1 MQWLRLTCVVC
12 AFPFGFIEYI
22 GGTFNDA
29 LKIYLSVILR
39 LSFWLA
45 NFRHHATQSLS
56 TKNFA
61 TGKIYKL
68 YIYAKDFDIFF
79 FSLVIMQKILD
90 VICC

>member
-45 NFRHHATQSLS
+45 NFRHHATQSFS
-56 TKNFA
+56 TKDFA
-61 TGKIYKL
+61 TGKIFKFC
-68 YIYAKDFDIFF
+68 IYAKDFDV
-79 FSLVIMQKILD
+79 FSFRW
-90 VICC
+90 